1 MARLHRMRPE
11 MTTPEGQM
19 GDGTREIAVVTGAAR
34 GIGRSIVE
42 RLAADGYRVIAL
54 DRLDEVI
61 DVAAALRNSGAE
73 VEAAVIDIRDR
84 AAISALLEGFAPL
97 DVIVNNAAITST
109 RHFEDLTEADFRE
122 NFDINTVGTFIVAQE
137 GARRMRNGGRIVN
150 MASRSF
156 AGAPQMAHYIAS
168 KTAVIGLTRA
178 MAIDLSPRD
187 IRVNAVAP
195 GVVDTEML
203 RYMAPER
210 REQMLGLQLLGRIG
224 QPEDIARAVAFL
236 ASRDNR
242 YITGQ
247 VLVVDGGRSLGQGQ
261 LPPEDDPYAQ
271 GMPLS
276 DGSGP
281 EAERSSDASTDR

>member
-1 MARLHRMRPE
+1 MSKDQE
-11 MTTPEGQM
+11 T
-19 GDGTREIAVVTGAAR
+19 AVVTGAAR
-34 GIGRSIVE
+34 GIGKGIVE

-54 DRLDEVI
+54 DRLEEVH
-61 DVAAALRNSGAE
+61 DVAAQLRSAGAT
-73 VEAAVIDIRDR
+73 VEAVSIDIRDR
-84 AAISALLEGFAPL
+84 AAIATVMDQFGPI

-109 RHFEDLTEADFRE
+109 HRFEDLTEEHFRE

-150 MASRSF
+150 IASRSF
-156 AGAPQMAHYIAS
+156 AGASQMAHYVAS
-168 KTAVIGLTRA
+168 KAAVVGLTRA

-203 RYMAPER
+203 HYMTPER
-210 REQMLGLQLLGRIG
+210 QAEMLSLQLLGRIG

-236 ASRDNR
+236 ASKDNR

-247 VLVVDGGRSLGQGQ
+247 VLIVDGGRSLGQGQ
-261 LPPEDDPYAQ
+261 LPPEDAPNA
-271 GMPLS
+271 
-276 DGSGP
+276 
-281 EAERSSDASTDR
+281 

>member
-1 MARLHRMRPE
+1 MSKDQE
-11 MTTPEGQM
+11 T
-19 GDGTREIAVVTGAAR
+19 AVVTGAAR
-34 GIGRSIVE
+34 GIGKGIVE

-54 DRLDEVI
+54 DRLEEVH
-61 DVAAALRNSGAE
+61 DVAARLRSTGAT
-73 VEAAVIDIRDR
+73 VEAVSIDIRDR
-84 AAISALLEGFAPL
+84 AAIATVMDQSGPI

-109 RHFEDLTEADFRE
+109 HRFEDLTEEHFRE

-150 MASRSF
+150 IASRSF
-156 AGAPQMAHYIAS
+156 AGASQMAHYVAS
-168 KTAVIGLTRA
+168 KAAVVGLTRA

-203 RYMAPER
+203 HYMTPER
-210 REQMLGLQLLGRIG
+210 QREMLSLQLLGRIG

-236 ASRDNR
+236 ASKDNR

-247 VLVVDGGRSLGQGQ
+247 VLIVDGGRSLGQGQ
-261 LPPEDDPYAQ
+261 LPPEDAPNA
-271 GMPLS
+271 
-276 DGSGP
+276 
-281 EAERSSDASTDR
+281 